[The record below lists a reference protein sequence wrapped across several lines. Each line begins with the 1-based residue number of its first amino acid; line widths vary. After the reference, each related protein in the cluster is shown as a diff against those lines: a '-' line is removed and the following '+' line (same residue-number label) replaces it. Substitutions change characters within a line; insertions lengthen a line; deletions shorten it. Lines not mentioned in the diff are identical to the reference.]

1 MSVTAL
7 APMLPDTDEAP
18 RPLLRLVPSPF
29 EAQDPPAAREVR
41 VLIAAGHA
49 LMRAGYR
56 ALLEGAAGIAVAAE
70 ASTADEAISLAHWS
84 EADVVLLESGLPGR
98 DSVEAVRELS
108 SLPGAS
114 VIVLTGGEEN
124 DSAFAALRAG
134 AAGFL
139 NMDCA
144 PRELVEA
151 VHAVAGGDAALSPSI
166 ARRLIARFAAQP
178 DLRIARD
185 GLEELTAR
193 EREVMALAA
202 RGLDNVEIGERLGV
216 TPATAKTH
224 VNRAMMKLRARDR
237 AQLVAFAYESG
248 LVAAHHG
255 QPQLVR

>member
-7 APMLPDTDEAP
+7 APSLPDTDEAP
-18 RPLLRLVPSPF
+18 RPRLRLVPPPF

-56 ALLEGAAGIAVAAE
+56 ALLEGATGIAVTAE

-98 DSVEAVRELS
+98 ESVDAVRELS
-108 SLPGAS
+108 RLPGAS
-114 VIVLTGGEEN
+114 VIVLTSGEEGE
-124 DSAFAALRAG
+124 SPFASLRAG

-139 NMDCA
+139 LTDCA
-144 PRELVEA
+144 PHELVEA

-166 ARRLIARFAAQP
+166 ARTLIARFAAQP

-193 EREVMALAA
+193 EREVMAL
-202 RGLDNVEIGERLGV
+202 V
-216 TPATAKTH
+216 T
-224 VNRAMMKLRARDR
+224 
-237 AQLVAFAYESG
+237 SG
-248 LVAAHHG
+248 LMNKQAAG
-255 QPQLVR
+255 QLGLSEITVKIHRGQAMRKMKAKSLADLVRMAETLGLHQPKAHAS

>member
-7 APMLPDTDEAP
+7 APSLPDTDEAP
-18 RPLLRLVPSPF
+18 RPRLRLVPPPF

-56 ALLEGAAGIAVAAE
+56 ALLEGATGIAVTAE

-98 DSVEAVRELS
+98 ESVDAVRELS
-108 SLPGAS
+108 RLPGAS
-114 VIVLTGGEEN
+114 VIVLTSGEEGE
-124 DSAFAALRAG
+124 SPFASLRAG

-139 NMDCA
+139 LTDCA
-144 PRELVEA
+144 PHELVEA

-166 ARRLIARFAAQP
+166 ARTLIARFAAQP